1 MRCTRDRMF
10 ECDRLS
16 GLPNLRVISRTSA
29 FHYKGKDIDPQ
40 KVAKEDRDSDA
51 RQAPVPDPK

>member
-1 MRCTRDRMF
+1 MF